1 MENDNGYSTVLALIV
16 KTSILNL
23 LRSVQSRPR
32 LWSNKKYI
40 MPFIVDVAADL
51 ASDRCDH
58 SDASAARGRW
68 RNSSETLAILKQ

>member
-1 MENDNGYSTVLALIV
+1 MENDNGYSTVLALMD

-23 LRSVQSRPR
+23 LRSVQSRSR

-40 MPFIVDVAADL
+40 TPFIFDVTADL
-51 ASDRCDH
+51 ANDRCDH
-58 SDASAARGRW
+58 SDASAALGRW